1 MDMRC
6 PHERSI
12 AILGFYKYFEMLEK
26 NLDREL
32 IDAAIELAKNR
43 FPTEDACVAALKT
56 ATGRILTSVCAEAV
70 LDSACLCA
78 ETGAICEAHKLNE
91 PVVASVCIDWAA
103 STAEFKIL
111 PACGVC
117 QERLAFWGL
126 DVEIA
131 VPSSEPG
138 QTWQFRKLRQL
149 RPFYWN
155 DTVS

>member
-1 MDMRC
+1 MSKKKSN
-6 PHERSI
+6 H
-12 AILGFYKYFEMLEK
+12 K
-26 NLDREL
+26 L

-43 FPTEDACVAALKT
+43 FPTEDAYIAALQT
-56 ATGRILTSVCAEAV
+56 TTGRILTSVCAEAV

-91 PVVASVCIDWAA
+91 PVIASACINWEAA
-103 STAEFKIL
+103 TAKFKII
-111 PACGVC
+111 PACGIC
-117 QERLAFWGL
+117 QERLAFWSL

-138 QTWQFRKLRQL
+138 QIWQFLKLRQL

-155 DTVS
+155 DTIKKLG

>member
-1 MDMRC
+1 MT
-6 PHERSI
+6 
-12 AILGFYKYFEMLEK
+12 KEK
-26 NLDREL
+26 LDREL
-32 IDAAIELAKNR
+32 IDAAISLAKSR
-43 FPTEDACVAALKT
+43 FPAEDACVAALRT
-56 ATGRILTSVCAEAV
+56 STGRVLTSVCAEAV

-91 PVVASVCIDWAA
+91 SVVASICIDWECA
-103 STAEFKIL
+103 TANFKIL
-111 PACGVC
+111 AACGIC

-138 QTWQFRKLRQL
+138 QTWQFLKLRQL

-155 DTVS
+155 GAVT

>member
-1 MDMRC
+1 M
-6 PHERSI
+6 S
-12 AILGFYKYFEMLEK
+12 EK
-26 NLDREL
+26 TPDREL

-43 FPTEDACVAALKT
+43 FPEEDACVSALKT
-56 ATGRILTSVCAEAV
+56 ATGRILTSVYAEAV
-70 LDSACLCA
+70 VDSACLCA

-91 PVVASVCIDWAA
+91 PVVASVCIDWEA
-103 STAEFKIL
+103 TTGKFKIL

-138 QTWQFRKLRQL
+138 QKWQFLKLRQL

-155 DTVS
+155 DAVT